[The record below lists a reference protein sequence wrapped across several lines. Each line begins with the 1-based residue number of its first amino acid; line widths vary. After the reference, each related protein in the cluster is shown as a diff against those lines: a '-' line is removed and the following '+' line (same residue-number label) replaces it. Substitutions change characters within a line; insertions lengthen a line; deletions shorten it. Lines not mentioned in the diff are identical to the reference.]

1 MTIIKDKDYWKIYNQ
16 KRKAKGY
23 FQQNY
28 LQKKQVVKNGEEIVN
43 NLEVVKSPQVVKN
56 NLVVKS
62 EVVVKN
68 ENLQPA
74 EILQPKE
81 EVVKIQENILQPCS
95 RCPEIEN
102 SISNFANLYQQE
114 QDQAKEQKKINYQ
127 LEKKVK
133 ELEIKIISL
142 QETNQILRKDLG
154 YWQDKQ
160 LEKELQSNK
169 EIIKKLQTERQQ
181 LIEKYSKLE
190 NNSKNPTNSLS
201 MPNLYALINK
211 HKKFQTIQR
220 IYNQQEVKEREFLKN
235 LLNQLWEF
243 A

>member
-1 MTIIKDKDYWKIYNQ
+1 MTIIKDKDYWKVYNQ

-28 LQKKQVVKNGEEIVN
+28 LQKKQVVKN
-43 NLEVVKSPQVVKN
+43 
-56 NLVVKS
+56 
-62 EVVVKN
+62 

-74 EILQPKE
+74 E
-81 EVVKIQENILQPCS
+81 ILQPCS